1 MPEYLL
7 GIDNG
12 GTVSKVVLLDVHGH
26 EVATASRKGE
36 ALYPRPHWVERDIEG
51 IWQATAAAIREVLAV
66 AGVAGRDVVAVGG
79 TGHGNGLYLVDA
91 QGQPLRKGILS
102 IDSRA
107 QALAHTLNA
116 DGTAQRTWT
125 HNVQQLW
132 PGLTAVLLRW
142 VKDNEPD
149 VYRRI
154 GSALLIKDYVKLRLT
169 GVVASDTSDMS
180 GTGLMDLWM
189 RGYSSEL
196 LDALGLHDAEAI
208 LPPLYQST
216 DIVGKVTAQAAADTG
231 LLEGTPVAA
240 GMFDVSANAFAAGVV
255 EVGQVCISA
264 GTWSINEIVTPT
276 PVDDKRLFQNSLYL
290 TDRCMLIEASPT
302 SASNLDWFVT
312 QFYPDKRA
320 EADALG
326 VSVFELCNDEVAA
339 LMPEGTSILFHPFLY
354 GANLHTTARAGFYG
368 MAGWHTRAHLLR
380 AVYEGVAY
388 GHLSHVE
395 TLGAAGLTMQGA
407 RLTGGG
413 SRSAVWAQMFAD
425 VMQMPIEV
433 TRSREMGARGAA
445 LVAGIGAGVYADYQD
460 AVARTV
466 IVDRRYDPDPSMFSY
481 YRARYAEYRFI
492 AEAMRDA
499 WTRLSKL

>member
-1 MPEYLL
+1 MAHYLL

-12 GTVSKVVLLDVHGH
+12 GTVSKVVLLDLNGH
-26 EVATASRKGE
+26 EVASASRKDE
-36 ALYPRPHWVERDIEG
+36 ALYPRPHWVERDMEG

-66 AGVAGRDVVAVGG
+66 SGIAAQEIVAIGG
-79 TGHGNGLYLVDA
+79 TGHGNGLYLVDKA
-91 QGQPLRKGILS
+91 GQPLRNGILS

-107 QALAHTLNA
+107 LALAQTLNA
-116 DGTAQRTWT
+116 DGTSQRAWVQ
-125 HNVQQLW
+125 NVQQLW
-132 PGLTAVLLRW
+132 PGLTAVVLRW
-142 VKDNEPD
+142 IRDNEPD
-149 VYRRI
+149 VYQRI
-154 GSALLIKDYVKLRLT
+154 GSALLIKDYIKLRLT

-180 GTGLMDLWM
+180 GSGLLDLWQ
-189 RGYSSEL
+189 RGYSSAL
-196 LDALGLHDAEAI
+196 LDTLGLPDAASL
-208 LPPLYQST
+208 LPALYEST
-216 DIVGKVTAQAAADTG
+216 EIVGKVTSQAAAETG

-240 GMFDVSANAFAAGVV
+240 GIFDVSANALAAGVV
-255 EVGQVCISA
+255 DVGQVCISA

-302 SASNLDWFVT
+302 SASNLEWFVT
-312 QFYPDKRA
+312 QFYPDKRT

-326 VSVFELCNDEVAA
+326 VSVFELCNSEVASLA
-339 LMPEGTSILFHPFLY
+339 PEGTSVLFHPFLY
-354 GANLHTTARAGFYG
+354 GSNLHSTARAGFYG

-380 AVYEGVAY
+380 AVYEGVVY

-395 TLGAAGLTMQGA
+395 TLGAAGLTMSVA

-413 SRSAVWAQMFAD
+413 SRSDVWAQMFAD
-425 VMQMPIEV
+425 VLQLPIEV

-445 LVAGIGAGVYADYQD
+445 LVAGIGAGVYADYHD
-460 AVARTV
+460 AVAKTV
-466 IVDRRYDPDPSMFSY
+466 VVERRYEPDPAMFSY

-499 WTRLSKL
+499 WTRLSTL